1 MIDGT
6 PEEVVAVTAAFAIP
20 FAFLLGAI
28 IGSFLNV
35 VIWRVP
41 NGMSIVRPP
50 SACPECGHAI
60 RGYDNIPIL
69 SWFILRGR
77 CRDCG
82 APISPRYPIIEAV
95 TSLAFAGIAALA
107 VVGGVPWPLVPALLW
122 FAGIS
127 IALTMIDLDVHRLP
141 NAIVLPSYPVLV
153 ALLALASWLTGDWW
167 ALLHAAIGGAA
178 MLLLYVVIVLVAPR
192 GMGLGDVKLAGVI
205 GLVLGWIGWGTLIVG
220 GFGAFLLGGL
230 FGVVLLL
237 FRRAGRRTAI
247 PFGPWMLLAAWLAI
261 PLGQGVAE
269 GYLRLVGLV

>member
-192 GMGLGDVKLAGVI
+192 GIPPRRRVRGVP
-205 GLVLGWIGWGTLIVG
+205 
-220 GFGAFLLGGL
+220 A
-230 FGVVLLL
+230 
-237 FRRAGRRTAI
+237 RRALRCRAAAVSARRAPHGDPVRTMDAARGVARDPPRTGGRR
-247 PFGPWMLLAAWLAI
+247 
-261 PLGQGVAE
+261 GVSAT
-269 GYLRLVGLV
+269 GGACVVS